1 MVLSFSFRQLGQEG
15 LSNACLW
22 NTPIVIRA
30 HVMRLVPGGWPAMLA
45 MFLRRILLGPSG
57 LAIAGI
63 SLVLPCG
70 PRLLFGRLGNILT
83 DGDGFRWTLQIN
95 ELQQQSDK

>member
-1 MVLSFSFRQLGQEG
+1 MEYADSNSCPRDAASAWWLAGYARYVFATHTLGAFRLG
-15 LSNACLW
+15 
-22 NTPIVIRA
+22 
-30 HVMRLVPGGWPAMLA
+30 H
-45 MFLRRILLGPSG
+45 
-57 LAIAGI
+57 AGI